1 MKTVL
6 AAVDFSAV
14 TDRVVL
20 EAIRVARSLKARV
33 VVVHAVA
40 PPSTV
45 RDIFPAGAL
54 SSELLLAA
62 KKAAQ
67 DRLATLVKKYQRR
80 APRLEAVRVTGDPVG
95 SIVAEAVRRSASY
108 LVLGAH
114 GHTAIFDVLTGGVA
128 RGVLARSPCPV
139 VVVPVEP
146 SISTSMPVRGRRK

>member
-1 MKTVL
+1 MKTVM

-20 EAIRVARSLKARV
+20 EAIRVARSLQARV
-33 VVVHAVA
+33 VLVHVVA

-45 RDIFPAGAL
+45 RDLFPAGAL
-54 SSELLLAA
+54 SSELLLEA

-80 APRLEAVRVTGDPVG
+80 ATRLEGVRVTGDPVA
-95 SIVAEAVRRSASY
+95 SIVAEAVRRGVSY
-108 LVLGAH
+108 VVLGAH

-139 VVVPVEP
+139 VVVPAEP
-146 SISTSMPVRGRRK
+146 AGSTKAPTRAR